1 MDQLLA
7 IILTAWD
14 FSLVVVGFGLII
26 FIHELGHF
34 IAARWAGIRVLAFAL
49 GFGPPLLTYR
59 KGVGITRQS
68 SEGEY
73 RRRYASIMALAAR
86 TPNDRTDWLAS
97 LHESISPTEY
107 RLNLLP
113 LGGYVKML
121 GQEDLDPNATSDAAD
136 SYQMCVP
143 WKRMVVISAG
153 VVMNMILAAVL
164 FVAVFMIGMRV
175 EPAIVGEV
183 GTNSAAARAVVTD
196 SAGQPL
202 ATPGLM
208 PGDRV
213 TAIEGRRPNSF
224 SDLMLASAMAAP
236 GQAVMLEIERPG
248 VEGRLRASLTPQP
261 NPLTNLLDFG
271 IAPASSTTII
281 SGRTAAENEE
291 IGELLGRRG
300 GAGLTPGMRLT
311 RLVDSQGPVD
321 IGEADDS
328 FAMLL
333 DRAGRSEGRP
343 FLAVFSG
350 PLDAG
355 DRPSPMPDSAPPG
368 LERIVSVSLTPE
380 AELETAFVPGTR
392 GRDTATPVEHLLG
405 LMPVMRVARANEP
418 ALAQG
423 LRSGDVFVRIGDV
436 EYPSFSQGIGVIRAN
451 AGGTVSM
458 TVLRRG
464 SGEGT
469 SEDLAQPE
477 REVELPRVAVS
488 AAGTVGFE
496 AEGALDR
503 ALVARP
509 LTTIFAS
516 AQEAIAGQQGTA
528 ITPAATRLGLSP
540 GTQIVQVGDW
550 PVTSIVDVRSALARI
565 AAQAGITA
573 QATSATAP
581 ESLDVQITLL
591 RPVGGRLGEDRTAER
606 VTWTLSRENLRS
618 VASLGWG
625 PPRIVALFEP
635 QRVILKASGPAEALS
650 MGVDETRRVMLSTY
664 VTFARLFQG
673 TVKVEHL
680 KGPVGIAHLGT
691 LVAGKGFVWLL
702 FFLAMISVNL
712 AVINFLP
719 LPIVDGG
726 QFLFLLF
733 EQFTGR
739 PVPVAVQNAAT
750 MAGLLL
756 IGSVFLIVTFNDLR
770 NLLGF

>member
-7 IILTAWD
+7 ILLTAWD

-34 IAARWAGIRVLAFAL
+34 VAARWAGIRVLAFAL

-59 KGVGITRQS
+59 KGVGFTRQS

-73 RRRYASIMALAAR
+73 RRRHQSMMALAGRSVGSETDGVAR
-86 TPNDRTDWLAS
+86 

-136 SYQMCVP
+136 SYQQCVP
-143 WKRMVVISAG
+143 WKRMIVISAG
-153 VVMNMILAAVL
+153 VVMNMILAAIL
-164 FVAVFMIGMRV
+164 FVVVFMVGMRV
-175 EPAIVGEV
+175 EPATIGDVA
-183 GTNSAAARAVVTD
+183 TNSAAARASVTD
-196 SAGQPL
+196 STGQPL
-202 ATPGLM
+202 DTPGLM

-236 GQAVMLEIERPG
+236 GRAVNLEIERPG

-261 NPLTNLLDFG
+261 NPVTNLLDFG
-271 IAPASSTTII
+271 IAPAMSTTIV
-281 SGRTAAENEE
+281 SGRTEAENKE
-291 IGELLGRRG
+291 IEELLRRRG
-300 GAGLTPGMRLT
+300 GDGLAPGMRLT
-311 RLVDSQGPVD
+311 RLVDSQGPLD
-321 IGEADDS
+321 IGEDDDS
-328 FAMLL
+328 FAILM
-333 DRAGRSEGRP
+333 DRASRSEGRT
-343 FLAVFSG
+343 FIAVFSG
-350 PLDAG
+350 PVDDQA
-355 DRPSPMPDSAPPG
+355 RPSMMPGSAP
-368 LERIVSVSLTPE
+368 LSMERTVSVSLTPE
-380 AELETAFVPGTR
+380 AELQTAFVPGTR

-418 ALAQG
+418 ARAQG
-423 LRSGDVFVRIGDV
+423 LRSGDIFVRIGEV

-458 TVLRRG
+458 TILRRG

-469 SEDLAQPE
+469 PEDLAQPE

-496 AEGALDR
+496 AEGVLDR

-509 LTTIFAS
+509 LATIFAS
-516 AQEAIAGQQGTA
+516 AQDAVAGKQEAAIA
-528 ITPAATRLGLSP
+528 PAAARLGLSP
-540 GTQIVQVGDW
+540 GTQITQVGDW
-550 PVTSIVDVRSALARI
+550 PVASMIDVRTALTRI
-565 AAQAGITA
+565 AAQAGISAQSASTA
-573 QATSATAP
+573 AP
-581 ESLDVQITLL
+581 ESLDVQITLM
-591 RPVGGRLGEDRTAER
+591 RPAGGRLGDDRTSER
-606 VTWTLSRENLRS
+606 VTWTLSREDLRS

-625 PPRIVALFEP
+625 PPRIAALFEP
-635 QRVILKASGPAEALS
+635 HRVILKASGPAEALS
-650 MGVDETRRVMLSTY
+650 MGFDETRRVMLSTY

-733 EQFTGR
+733 EQLTGR
-739 PVPVAVQNAAT
+739 PVPVAVQNVAT